1 MTGSYPN
8 PSIVATMKTGLLTVD
23 ESLYDSGRLPA
34 IADSTDSTVKGM
46 EIATLVLAG
55 ATAAVLTHV
64 VRFRLGIPGS
74 NIVFVAFPMA
84 FGFALVPRRGAGTL
98 MGGAALATT
107 LALWLAGVRLDGVGA
122 QTSLLLTGPLL
133 DVALRRARGGW
144 RLYVAF
150 VVATAATNALA
161 FAARASAKL
170 VALNVAGAGGGRG
183 GGGGRGAGLGSAGR
197 ALDVWLPQ
205 AVWTYALAGV
215 VAGLISALAW
225 FHFRERHGRADSAD
239 GA

>member
-1 MTGSYPN
+1 
-8 PSIVATMKTGLLTVD
+8 MKTGLLTVD
-23 ESLYDSGRLPA
+23 ESLYGTGRLPA
-34 IADSTDSTVKGM
+34 IADSTESTVQGM

-55 ATAAVLTHV
+55 AVAAVLTHV
-64 VRFRLGIPGS
+64 ARFRLGIPGS

-107 LALWLAGVRLDGVGA
+107 VALWVAGVRLDGVGA

-133 DVALRRARGGW
+133 DVAIGRASGGW
-144 RLYVAF
+144 RLYLAF
-150 VVATAATNALA
+150 VLACAVTNALA
-161 FAARASAKL
+161 FTARATTKL
-170 VALNVAGAGGGRG
+170 VAMNAAGAGDGRG
-183 GGGGRGAGLGSAGR
+183 GGGGRGAGLGSVGR

-205 AVWTYALAGV
+205 AVWTYALAGI

-225 FHFRERHGRADSAD
+225 FHFRERHTPGDRAHRA
-239 GA
+239 